1 MRNEAGTVSPKP
13 EVGSRLYEGRSL
25 EDQESIDA
33 AQAVVHKLSDPE
45 YILVGVA
52 WPYASG
58 PRHLGHAA
66 GAYVPPDIFAR
77 YHRMAGNHVLMVSG
91 SDMHGTPITVAAD
104 KQGISPRE
112 LAEENHLGIAE
123 SFRRLGLSYDLY
135 TTTLTD
141 IHYRVTQE
149 FFLRLLEEGL
159 LFQDT
164 QPAMYDAEAR
174 RFLPDRYVEGT
185 CPHCGFP
192 DARGD
197 QCDNCGRTLDPIDL
211 IQPRSKL
218 SGATPVTRDTT
229 HFFLDLPKLQPRLEP
244 WVAAAS
250 EHWRPAVTGFVQGWL
265 KEGLRPRAITR
276 DLDWGVPI
284 PLEGFADKRIY
295 VWFDAVIGYL
305 SASMEW
311 AERQGD
317 PEAWRQWWTLRPD
330 GSPPG
335 RSYYFVGKD
344 NIPFHAIIWPAM
356 LLGYGG
362 LALPYDVPANEY
374 LTLGGQ
380 KLSSSRM
387 YTARLPFLPEAL
399 DLFDADAIRFFLTIN
414 APESRD
420 TDFSW
425 DEFQRRNNDE
435 LVATYGNAA
444 HRLLSFLHSRYG
456 GAVPEPG
463 PPSSADEAMLAEA
476 RDAFALAARE
486 IEAVH
491 LRDGLRVAMALAGSL
506 NRYLDEAAPWKT
518 LKTDPERTATS
529 LWTALQVI
537 GALRVLTAPY
547 LPFSAQRL
555 HELLGEKDSVHDL
568 RWEFRG
574 VPAGRVLPK
583 PEPLFR
589 KLEDDEL
596 AELLD
601 RLNPESE
608 EAGVPG

>member
-1 MRNEAGTVSPKP
+1 MI
-13 EVGSRLYEGRSL
+13 
-25 EDQESIDA
+25 ESIASAMPDTTNA
-33 AQAVVHKLSDPE
+33 GRQPE
-45 YILVGVA
+45 HILVAVA

-104 KQGISPRE
+104 KLGMSPRE
-112 LAEENHLGIAE
+112 LAEQNHVGIAE

-135 TTTLTD
+135 TTTLTP

-149 FFLRLLEEGL
+149 FFLRLLEQGY
-159 LFQDT
+159 LFLDT
-164 QPAMYDAEAR
+164 QLAMYDPEAK

-211 IQPRSKL
+211 INPRSKL
-218 SGATPVTRDTT
+218 TGAAPETRETT
-229 HFFLDLPKLQPRLEP
+229 HFFLDLPKLQERLAA
-244 WVAAAS
+244 WVETAAGP
-250 EHWRPAVTGFVQGWL
+250 WRPAVIGFVQGWL
-265 KEGLRPRAITR
+265 KEGLRARAITR

-284 PLEGFADKRIY
+284 PLEGYDDKRIY

-311 AERQGD
+311 AERQGEPD
-317 PEAWRQWWTLRPD
+317 AWKHWWTEGRD
-330 GSPPG
+330 GTPPG

-356 LLGYGG
+356 LMGYGG
-362 LALPYDVPANEY
+362 LALPYDVPANEF
-374 LTLGGQ
+374 LTLDGQ
-380 KLSSSRM
+380 KLSSSRT
-387 YTARLPFLPEAL
+387 YTSRLPFLPEAL

-435 LVATYGNAA
+435 LVATYGNAV
-444 HRLLSFLHSRYG
+444 HRLLSFVQSRFDG
-456 GAVPEPG
+456 TAPEPG
-463 PPSSADEAMLAEA
+463 PLSAADEAMLARTGA
-476 RDAFALAARE
+476 TFATVAHE

-491 LRDGLRVAMALAGSL
+491 LRDGLRAVMALATEL
-506 NRYLDEAAPWKT
+506 NRYLDETAPWKS
-518 LKTDPERTATS
+518 LKTDPERAATS
-529 LWTALQVI
+529 LWTALQVVSS
-537 GALRVLTAPY
+537 LRVLTAPF
-547 LPFSAQRL
+547 LPYSAQQL
-555 HELLGEKDSVHDL
+555 HAYLGDVDSVHDL
-568 RWEFRG
+568 PWAALEL
-574 VPAGRVLPK
+574 PAGRVLQP
-583 PEPLFR
+583 PQPLFR
-589 KLEDDEL
+589 KLDDDEL
-596 AELLD
+596 AVLVSRLD
-601 RLNPESE
+601 ETQPETGE
-608 EAGVPG
+608 PT

>member
-1 MRNEAGTVSPKP
+1 
-13 EVGSRLYEGRSL
+13 
-25 EDQESIDA
+25 
-33 AQAVVHKLSDPE
+33 
-45 YILVGVA
+45 
-52 WPYASG
+52 
-58 PRHLGHAA
+58 
-66 GAYVPPDIFAR
+66 VPPDIFAR
-77 YHRMAGNHVLMVSG
+77 YHRMAGDHVLMVSG

-104 KQGISPRE
+104 KRGIGARE
-112 LAEENHLGIAE
+112 LAEENHLNIAD

-135 TTTLTD
+135 TTTLTP
-141 IHYRVTQE
+141 IHYRVTQD
-149 FFLRLLEEGL
+149 FFLRLLEEGY

-164 QPAMYDAEAR
+164 QPAMYDPEAR
-174 RFLPDRYVEGT
+174 RFLPDRYIEGT

-211 IQPRSKL
+211 IDPRSKL
-218 SGATPVTRDTT
+218 SGAAPVQRDTT
-229 HFFLDLPKLQPRLEP
+229 HFFLDLPKLQERLEA
-244 WVAAAS
+244 WVAREGS
-250 EHWRPAVTGFVQGWL
+250 HWRPAVLGFVQGWF

-284 PLEGFADKRIY
+284 PLEGYDDKRIY

-305 SASMEW
+305 SASIEW
-311 AERQGD
+311 AERRGEPD
-317 PEAWRQWWTLRPD
+317 AWKRWWSLGPGGEA
-330 GSPPG
+330 PG

-356 LLGYGG
+356 LMGYGG
-362 LALPYDVPANEY
+362 LALPYDVPANEF
-374 LTLGGQ
+374 LTLDGQ

-435 LVATYGNAA
+435 LVATYGNAV
-444 HRLLSFLHSRYG
+444 HRLLSFVRSRFG
-456 GAVPEPG
+456 GVVPQPAALTA
-463 PPSSADEAMLAEA
+463 ADEAMLAEA
-476 RDAFALAARE
+476 RDAFPAVAAE

-491 LRDGLRVAMALAGSL
+491 LRDGLRRAMGLAGSL

-555 HELLGEKDSVHDL
+555 HEFLGDDGSVHDL
-568 RWEFRG
+568 PWEHRE
-574 VPAGRVLPK
+574 VPAGRALAP
-583 PEPLFR
+583 PSPLFR

-596 AELLD
+596 ADLLR
-601 RLNPESE
+601 RLNPEPVDTGE
-608 EAGVPG
+608 PA

>member
-1 MRNEAGTVSPKP
+1 MTDAPVTSAPQP
-13 EVGSRLYEGRSL
+13 E
-25 EDQESIDA
+25 Q
-33 AQAVVHKLSDPE
+33 
-45 YILVGVA
+45 ILVAVA

-58 PRHLGHAA
+58 PRHLGHVA

-77 YHRMAGNHVLMVSG
+77 YHRMAGNNVLMVSG

-104 KQGISPRE
+104 KLGMTARA
-112 LAEENHLGIAE
+112 LAEQNHAGITE
-123 SFRRLGLSYDLY
+123 SFERLGLSYDLY
-135 TTTLTD
+135 TSTLTP
-141 IHYRVTQE
+141 IHYRVTQD
-149 FFLRLLEEGL
+149 FFTRLLQEGY

-164 QPAMYDAEAR
+164 QPAMYDPEAK
-174 RFLPDRYVEGT
+174 RFLPDRYIEGT
-185 CPHCGFP
+185 CPHCGYT

-211 IQPRSKL
+211 IDPRSKL
-218 SGATPVTRDTT
+218 SGATPVQRETT
-229 HFFLDLPKLQPRLEP
+229 HFFLDLPKLQGKLEA
-244 WVAAAS
+244 WVAS
-250 EHWRPAVTGFVQGWL
+250 ESAHWRSAVLGFVQGWF

-284 PLEGFADKRIY
+284 PLEGFDDKRIY

-305 SASMEW
+305 SASIEW

-317 PEAWRQWWTLRPD
+317 PDAWRKWWTLRPD
-330 GSPPG
+330 GTPPG

-356 LLGYGG
+356 LMGYGG
-362 LALPYDVPANEY
+362 LALPYDVPANEF
-374 LTLGGQ
+374 LTLDGQ

-414 APESRD
+414 APEQRD

-435 LVATYGNAA
+435 LVATYGNAV
-444 HRLLSFLHSRYG
+444 HRLLSFAQSRFSG
-456 GAVPEPG
+456 MVPEPG
-463 PPSSADEAMLAEA
+463 PLSMADEAMLTAA
-476 RDAFALAARE
+476 RDAFSTVAAQ

-491 LRDGLRVAMALAGSL
+491 LREGLRLIMALATAL
-506 NRYLDEAAPWKT
+506 NKYLDDAAPWKS
-518 LKTDPERTATS
+518 LKTDPERAATS
-529 LWTALQVI
+529 LWTSLQVI
-537 GALRVLTAPY
+537 SALRVLTAPY

-555 HELLGEKDSVHDL
+555 HELLGEVGSVHDL
-568 RWEFRG
+568 PWAFREL
-574 VPAGRVLPK
+574 PAGRSLQP
-583 PEPLFR
+583 PQPLFR

-596 AELLD
+596 TALLD
-601 RLNPESE
+601 RLNPETVDTGE
-608 EAGVPG
+608 PV

>member
-1 MRNEAGTVSPKP
+1 VS
-13 EVGSRLYEGRSL
+13 R
-25 EDQESIDA
+25 ESD
-33 AQAVVHKLSDPE
+33 

-77 YHRMAGNHVLMVSG
+77 YHRMAGDHVLMVSG

-104 KQGISPRE
+104 KLGVSARE
-112 LAEENHLGIAE
+112 LAEANHLGIAE

-135 TTTLTD
+135 TTTLTP
-141 IHYRVTQE
+141 IHYRVTQD
-149 FFLRLLEEGL
+149 FFTRLLEQGY

-164 QPAMYDAEAR
+164 QPAMYDPEAQ

-185 CPHCGFP
+185 CPHCGYT

-197 QCDNCGRTLDPIDL
+197 QCDNCGRTLDPTDL
-211 IQPRSKL
+211 INPRSKL
-218 SGATPVTRDTT
+218 SGATPETRDTT
-229 HFFLDLPKLQPRLEP
+229 HFFLDLPQFQERLQS
-244 WVAAAS
+244 WVDAES
-250 EHWRPAVTGFVQGWL
+250 GHWRPAVVGFVQGWL

-284 PLEGFADKRIY
+284 PLEGFEDKRIY

-317 PEAWRQWWTLRPD
+317 PDAWKRWWVLD
-330 GSPPG
+330 EEGDAPG

-344 NIPFHAIIWPAM
+344 NTPFHAIIWPAM
-356 LLGYGG
+356 LMGYGG
-362 LALPYDVPANEY
+362 LALPYDVPANEF
-374 LTLGGQ
+374 LTLDGQ
-380 KLSSSRM
+380 KLSSSRT
-387 YTARLPFLPEAL
+387 YTSRLPFLPEAL

-435 LVATYGNAA
+435 LVATYGNAV
-444 HRLLSFLHSRYG
+444 HRLLSFTQSRFG
-456 GAVPEPG
+456 GVVPEPG
-463 PPSSADEAMLAEA
+463 PLAPEDEAMLERA
-476 RDAFALAARE
+476 RATFE
-486 IEAVH
+486 TVGEQIEAVR
-491 LRDGLRVAMALAGSL
+491 LRDGLLSVMALASAL

-518 LKTDPERTATS
+518 LKTDPERAATS
-529 LWTALQVI
+529 LWTALQVVS
-537 GALRVLTAPY
+537 ALCVLTAPY
-547 LPFSAQRL
+547 LPFSAQQL
-555 HELLGEKDSVHDL
+555 HEYLGDEGEVHALPWAFRDL
-568 RWEFRG
+568 
-574 VPAGRVLPK
+574 PAGRDLLLPL
-583 PEPLFR
+583 PLYR
-589 KLEDDEL
+589 KLDDEEL
-596 AELLD
+596 AGLVGRLD
-601 RLNPESE
+601 E
-608 EAGVPG
+608 ETVVTGEPQ

>member
-1 MRNEAGTVSPKP
+1 MSEP
-13 EVGSRLYEGRSL
+13 
-25 EDQESIDA
+25 IDIA
-33 AQAVVHKLSDPE
+33 APAPSSGLATDPE
-45 YILVGVA
+45 HILVAVA

-104 KQGISPRE
+104 KRGMPARQ
-112 LAEENHLGIAE
+112 LAEENHATIAE

-135 TTTLTD
+135 TTTLTP
-141 IHYRVTQE
+141 IHYRVTQD
-149 FFLRLLEEGL
+149 FFLRLLEQGY

-164 QPAMYDAEAR
+164 QEAMFDPQAQ

-185 CPHCGFP
+185 CPHCGFE

-211 IQPRSKL
+211 INPRSKL
-218 SGATPVTRDTT
+218 TGAAPVTRETT
-229 HFFLDLPKLQPRLEP
+229 HFFLDLPQFQQRLEA
-244 WVAAAS
+244 WVGEAS
-250 EHWRPAVTGFVQGWL
+250 ERWRPAVTGFVQGWL
-265 KEGLRPRAITR
+265 KEGLRARAITR

-284 PLEGFADKRIY
+284 PLEGYDDKRIY

-305 SASMEW
+305 SASVEW

-317 PEAWRQWWTLRPD
+317 PEAWKRWWELLPD
-330 GSPPG
+330 GSAPA
-335 RSYYFVGKD
+335 RSYYFIGKD
-344 NIPFHAIIWPAM
+344 NVPFHAIIWPAM
-356 LLGYGG
+356 LMGYGG
-362 LALPYDVPANEY
+362 LTLPYDVPANEF
-374 LTLGGQ
+374 LTIDGQ
-380 KLSSSRM
+380 KLSSSRT

-435 LVATYGNAA
+435 LVATYGNAV
-444 HRLLSFLHSRYG
+444 HRLLSFLQSRFAG
-456 GAVPEPG
+456 VVPNPG
-463 PPSSADEAMLAEA
+463 PLSESDEAMLAETRQA
-476 RDAFALAARE
+476 FRDVAVQ

-491 LRDGLRVAMALAGSL
+491 LRDGLRVAMALAGAL
-506 NRYLDEAAPWKT
+506 NRYLDEAAPWKSI
-518 LKTDPERTATS
+518 KTDPERAATA

-537 GALRVLTAPY
+537 GALRVLTAPF
-547 LPFSAQRL
+547 LPYSAQKL
-555 HELLGEKDSVHDL
+555 HEYLGDEGSVHAL
-568 RWEFRG
+568 PWRPMEA
-574 VPAGRVLPK
+574 PAGRTLPR
-583 PEPLFR
+583 PQPLFR
-589 KLEDDEL
+589 KLDDDEL
-596 AELLD
+596 AGLVNRLD
-601 RLNPESE
+601 NVVVETGEPT
-608 EAGVPG
+608 

>member
-1 MRNEAGTVSPKP
+1 V
-13 EVGSRLYEGRSL
+13 
-25 EDQESIDA
+25 
-33 AQAVVHKLSDPE
+33 SDPIPTPRQPDTPTPE
-45 YILVGVA
+45 RILVAVA

-58 PRHLGHAA
+58 PRHLGHVA
-66 GAYVPPDIFAR
+66 GSVMPADIFAR
-77 YHRMAGNHVLMVSG
+77 YHRMAGDDVLMVSG

-104 KQGISPRE
+104 RRGISARE
-112 LAEENHLGIAE
+112 LAEENHLGIAD

-135 TTTLTD
+135 TTTLTP
-141 IHYRVTQE
+141 IHYRVTQD
-149 FFLRLLEEGL
+149 FFLRLLEAGY

-164 QPAMYDAEAR
+164 QPAMFDPEKQ

-197 QCDNCGRTLDPIDL
+197 QCDNCGRTLDPTDL
-211 IQPRSKL
+211 INPRSKL
-218 SGATPVTRDTT
+218 SGATPETRDTT
-229 HFFLDLPKLQPRLEP
+229 HFFLDLPKLQDQLQA
-244 WVAAAS
+244 WVAETS
-250 EHWRPAVTGFVQGWL
+250 GHWRPAVRGFVQSWL
-265 KEGLRPRAITR
+265 TEGLRARAITR

-284 PLEGFADKRIY
+284 PLEGFDDKRIY

-311 AERQGD
+311 AERQSD
-317 PEAWRQWWTLRPD
+317 PYAWKRWWVLGED

-344 NIPFHAIIWPAM
+344 NTPFHAIIWPAM
-356 LLGYGG
+356 LMGYGG
-362 LALPYDVPANEY
+362 LALPYDVPANEF
-374 LTLGGQ
+374 LTLDGQ
-380 KLSSSRM
+380 KLSSSRT

-399 DLFDADAIRFFLTIN
+399 DLFDADAIRFFLAIN

-435 LVATYGNAA
+435 LVATYGNAV
-444 HRLLSFLHSRYG
+444 HRLLSFTQSRFG
-456 GAVPEPG
+456 GVVPQPG
-463 PPSSADEAMLAEA
+463 PLAPEDETMLE
-476 RDAFALAARE
+476 RTRTTFATVAAQ

-491 LRDGLRVAMALAGSL
+491 LRDGLLSIMGLAGAL

-518 LKTDPERTATS
+518 LKTDPERAATS
-529 LWTALQVI
+529 LWTAMQVI
-537 GALRVLTAPY
+537 SALRVLTAPY

-555 HELLGEKDSVHDL
+555 HAYLGDEGDVHALPWEIREL
-568 RWEFRG
+568 
-574 VPAGRVLPK
+574 PAGRALPK

-596 AELLD
+596 AALIE
-601 RLNPESE
+601 RLG
-608 EAGVPG
+608 AGTVETGEPV